1 MGRPADRVASFR
13 LQPHDSDFKHFV
25 QRIFGRRLKFSS
37 CEKIFKRSNISIIMM
52 QQQQREPLMA
62 DFIQLSPLH
71 NVSDA
76 TITWAPKKNL
86 ECRSQKGFCRRCAS
100 CGGNCNCS
108 ESFSRNPQRRLD
120 FFDITEQKRGEV
132 NEEATPNPASIM
144 DEKVGFTK
152 CVNSSAGL
160 IERAKNLGEYLDLL
174 PQVNSKRKLIYAEA
188 TES

>member
-1 MGRPADRVASFR
+1 MLGWVDHVTFLRCVRFHS
-13 LQPHDSDFKHFV
+13 HDSNLKTSLT
-25 QRIFGRRLKFSS
+25 RIFGRRRNFSS
-37 CEKIFKRSNISIIMM
+37 CEKFIKRSNPSIIMM
-52 QQQQREPLMA
+52 QQQQREQIMA
-62 DFIQLSPLH
+62 DFIQRSPLH

-86 ECRSQKGFCRRCAS
+86 ECRALKGFCRR

-108 ESFSRNPQRRLD
+108 ESFNRNPQRRLD
-120 FFDITEQKRGEV
+120 FFDINEQKRGEV

-152 CVNSSAGL
+152 CGSSSAGL
-160 IERAKNLGEYLDLL
+160 IERAKNLGEYLDFL

-188 TES
+188 NES